1 MRCFQLLFL
10 LFVISGT
17 ARAEIRVAF
26 PAENQRL
33 PPVDKTYVIGALDRN
48 GAETVYINGA
58 TTDVYR
64 TGAFLRMVPVKPGTN
79 TLIVAAGLD
88 RLVRHVVVESP
99 RSTSTKDPVIID
111 SDESS
116 RLLPPKAWKTIGS
129 LFTNRVRTEIGD
141 GATSHYLPK
150 DFVLCGS
157 EVKGTEWVCVWLENV
172 RGFMPKTVLQM
183 CPKEKVPSKALL
195 VPDVA
200 AGFSERPPYGRPPSS
215 VRICL
220 DPGHGGSDSGALSPH
235 GWREKEVNLLQALA
249 IRTELEKAGFSV
261 VMTREDDS
269 FPSLYSRPQMAYDQR
284 VDAFISVHHN
294 ATAANR
300 DPRQVRHTTIY
311 ASTSNGLALAS
322 CIQKH
327 VAPVMA
333 PVTDSGAQ
341 VRSFAVCR
349 NPCVPSC
356 LMEVDF
362 INLPEGEEASWDPDR
377 QKKVAEAVVLGL
389 LDWMTPPKTP

>member
-1 MRCFQLLFL
+1 MRRIFQFLFIL
-10 LFVISGT
+10 NASLAT
-17 ARAEIRVAF
+17 ADIRVTF

-33 PPVDKTYVIGALDRN
+33 PPVEQTYVIGALDRN

-79 TLIVAAGLD
+79 TLIVAAGHD
-88 RLVRHVVVESP
+88 RYVRHLFVESPRTVKPKEPVVVES
-99 RSTSTKDPVIID
+99 
-111 SDESS
+111 DESP
-116 RLLPPKAWKTIGS
+116 LLQKPSAWKTVGT
-129 LFTNRVRTEIGD
+129 LFANRVRSAID
-141 GATSHYLPK
+141 NGASLYYLPK
-150 DFVLCGS
+150 DFLVRGS
-157 EVKGTEWVCVWLENV
+157 AVKGTDWVCVWLENT
-172 RGFMPKTVLQM
+172 RCFLPKSTLKI
-183 CPKEKVPSKALL
+183 CPDEKLPSKGLL
-195 VPDVA
+195 VPDITS
-200 AGFSERPPYGRPPSS
+200 GFSDRPPYGRPPSA
-215 VRICL
+215 VRICV
-220 DPGHGGSDSGALSPH
+220 DAGHGGTDSGALSPH
-235 GWREKEVNLLQALA
+235 GWCEKEVNLLQAQA
-249 IRTELEKAGFSV
+249 IRTALEKAGFVV
-261 VMTREDDS
+261 VMTRDEDS
-269 FPSLYSRPQMAYDQR
+269 FPSLYSRPQKAFNER

-327 VAPVMA
+327 VAPILA
-333 PVTDSGAQ
+333 PVPDAGAQ
-341 VRSFAVCR
+341 MRSFAVCR

-377 QKKVAEAVVLGL
+377 QKKVAEAVVLGV
-389 LDWMTPPKTP
+389 LDWMTPPVTP

>member
-1 MRCFQLLFL
+1 M
-10 LFVISGT
+10 
-17 ARAEIRVAF
+17 
-26 PAENQRL
+26 
-33 PPVDKTYVIGALDRN
+33 
-48 GAETVYINGA
+48 
-58 TTDVYR
+58 
-64 TGAFLRMVPVKPGTN
+64 
-79 TLIVAAGLD
+79 
-88 RLVRHVVVESP
+88 
-99 RSTSTKDPVIID
+99 
-111 SDESS
+111 
-116 RLLPPKAWKTIGS
+116 
-129 LFTNRVRTEIGD
+129 
-141 GATSHYLPK
+141 
-150 DFVLCGS
+150 
-157 EVKGTEWVCVWLENV
+157 
-172 RGFMPKTVLQM
+172 
-183 CPKEKVPSKALL
+183 
-195 VPDVA
+195 
-200 AGFSERPPYGRPPSS
+200 
-215 VRICL
+215 
-220 DPGHGGSDSGALSPH
+220 SPH
-235 GWREKEVNLLQALA
+235 GWPEKEVNLLQALD

-341 VRSFAVCR
+341 MRSFAVCR